1 MYSFVVNFSIPYLVY
16 DKYAG
21 LNSRV
26 GFIFGSLMV
35 VATGFVYYCVP
46 ECKGKT
52 LEQVDFLFNNGI
64 PLRDFG
70 KTDVAALMRA
80 VDLDGL
86 GKCEEA
92 DIERGS
98 TEPTNAGSS

>member
-1 MYSFVVNFSIPYLVY
+1 MYSFAVNFSIPYLVY

-35 VATGFVYYCVP
+35 VATCFVYYCVP

-52 LEQVDFLFNNGI
+52 LEQVDFMFNNGI

-70 KTDVAALMRA
+70 KTDVAVLMRA

-86 GKCEEA
+86 GKSEEA
-92 DIERGS
+92 DLERGF
-98 TEPTNAGSS
+98 TEPTKAGSS